1 MGLPRRLI
9 PSERLDATHLIGDH
23 AGVTGEAGEAY
34 LNVGRRRAKPPAT
47 GNRFA
52 APVQPVLDADDD
64 GPLFAP
70 VELALCVVGCGG
82 IEAGQCPF
90 FGAGTAEADQS
101 NVGVFDFL
109 PGRRLTAR
117 TRAR

>member
-9 PSERLDATHLIGDH
+9 PSERLDATHLVGDH
-23 AGVTGEAGEAY
+23 ASVTGEAGEGD
-34 LNVGRRRAKPPAT
+34 VDMGRRRAKPPAT

-52 APVQPVLDADDD
+52 APVQSVLDADDD

-70 VELALCVVGCGG
+70 VELALRVVGCCGV
-82 IEAGQCPF
+82 ETGQCPF
-90 FGAGTAEADQS
+90 FGTGTAEADQG